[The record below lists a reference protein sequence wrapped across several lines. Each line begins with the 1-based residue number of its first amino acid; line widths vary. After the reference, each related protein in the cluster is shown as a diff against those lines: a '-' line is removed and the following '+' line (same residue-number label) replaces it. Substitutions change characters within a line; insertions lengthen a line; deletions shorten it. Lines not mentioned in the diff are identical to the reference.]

1 MKIKSIKIQNFY
13 SFESTTVDF
22 KKFDNLVLVKGH
34 NKDAKGSNGAGKSA
48 FVEAI
53 YFGLTGKTIRK
64 STEDS
69 IVHVKHKKKCFVELA
84 LDNGVVIYRQKKPSK
99 LQVFID
105 KEEKTKENITQ
116 TQEFINDLLKI
127 NYKVLLSSMFFGQE
141 NNTNFLDCSAEDKRN
156 IVKTFLDL
164 DEVFDMRDRIKKHKA
179 GFYQTMKEQDSLIS
193 EHESMIS
200 EFTDK
205 IDKIKKA
212 KKQFSEYA
220 EDILSM
226 SLEDILKQEEL
237 ENTRAWQEVS
247 LSRDIE
253 KVSNKIEQTKTLLDS
268 HRKSDG
274 PQGICDKCGQSIK
287 RNISKVFLEEE
298 LVILNKD
305 RLIML
310 NSREGVEEQKQDI
323 PISSKEFSKVLAYK
337 ELCRDET
344 NYEELVES
352 YRDKIHLR
360 SDVKAKNKLDYEV
373 MRFWEKA
380 FSQQGIIKFIIKN
393 ILEYLNNRVSYYVSF
408 LTNSKYTLSFDEE
421 LNEKV
426 MTNNTVIQYISLS
439 GGEKRK
445 VNLAVMLALKDL
457 LLLTDKNQSNVL
469 FLDEVAENL
478 DEEGINGLYS
488 LLQEIKKDK
497 LIFIITHNK
506 YLKTLMHSAP
516 RLSIIKFK
524 GVSKITKW
532 R

>member
-22 KKFDNLVLVKGH
+22 EKFDNLVLVKGH

-69 IVHVKHKKKCFVELA
+69 IVHVKHKKKCSVELA
-84 LDNGVVIYRQKKPSK
+84 LDNGFTIYRQKKPSK
-99 LQVFID
+99 LQVFVD
-105 KEEKTKENITQ
+105 KKEETKESIAA
-116 TQEFINDLLKI
+116 TQEFIEGFLKI
-127 NYKVLLSSMFFGQE
+127 NHKVLLASMFFGQE
-141 NNTNFLDCSAEDKRN
+141 NTTNFLDCSAEDKRN

-193 EHESMIS
+193 EHTSMIS
-200 EFTDK
+200 EFTAK
-205 IDKIKKA
+205 IEKINKA
-212 KKQFSEYA
+212 KKQFSEYDESVLA
-220 EDILSM
+220 M
-226 SLEDILKQEEL
+226 SLEDILEQENSESA
-237 ENTRAWQEVS
+237 RAWQEIS
-247 LSRDIE
+247 LLRDIE
-253 KVSNKIEQTKTLLDS
+253 KLDTKLDQAKVELKG
-268 HRKSDG
+268 HIKGDG
-274 PQGICDKCGQSIK
+274 PAGMCDKCGQTIK
-287 RNISKVFLEEE
+287 RKLNKEFLEENVSLFNE
-298 LVILNKD
+298 EKVIL
-305 RLIML
+305 L
-310 NSREGVEEQKQDI
+310 NSLDVAQGERQEI

-344 NYEELVES
+344 NYESLVDS
-352 YRDKIHLR
+352 YKEKIQGR
-360 SDVKAKNKLDYEV
+360 SQIKAENKLDYEV

-393 ILEYLNNRVSYYVSF
+393 ILEYLNNRVNYYISF

-426 MTNNTVIQYISLS
+426 MTNNSVIQYISLS

-445 VNLAVMLALKDL
+445 VNLAVMMALKDL
-457 LLLTDKNQSNVL
+457 LLLTDRNQSNVL
-469 FLDEVAENL
+469 FLDEIAENL

-488 LLQEIKKDK
+488 LLQEVKKDK

-516 RLSIIKFK
+516 RLSIIKSN